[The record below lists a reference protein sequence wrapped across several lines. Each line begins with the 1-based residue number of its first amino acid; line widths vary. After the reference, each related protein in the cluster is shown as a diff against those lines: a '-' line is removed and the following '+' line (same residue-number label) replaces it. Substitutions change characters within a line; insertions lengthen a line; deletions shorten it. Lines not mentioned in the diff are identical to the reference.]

1 MKRAERKRYWKAWLL
16 LLVYLPMTI
25 AIPLHHLG
33 DAGQDEP
40 AFYCQECTQH
50 AHPDGHFLPQ
60 QNAMHEC
67 VLCQMQSITYTVP
80 TLLTWTAAVEH
91 RPITHIL
98 LCLQCTQRALDVKS
112 CRAPP
117 YSLYIYKPPINGQT
131 SGIWP
136 HQTYGC
142 RCPDCVFYHIYI

>member
-80 TLLTWTAAVEH
+80 ALLTWTAAVEH

-117 YSLYIYKPPINGQT
+117 YSLYI
-131 SGIWP
+131 
-136 HQTYGC
+136 
-142 RCPDCVFYHIYI
+142 